1 MDLRDIAATTGFASY
16 SLRHPREAL
25 SSFGPTVNEATF
37 GLLGASFKP
46 DRDIRNLD
54 GKVVLVTGGNFLLD
68 SIASQVY
75 TTDTMYLTGNAGI
88 GKETILQLA
97 KHRPSRIYMAARTE
111 SKARE
116 SIQSL
121 QDQLSSPAD
130 IRYLP
135 LDLSSFKSIR
145 AAADQFQAESDRL
158 DILILNAGTMGNP
171 PTKTMEGFEVQ
182 LGTNHIGHFL
192 LTKLL
197 LPTLL
202 QTIDHDRAK
211 GDTPDVRVVT
221 VASAAHAVG
230 PSTFEDMVSTPGL
243 LAGSTWTRYGASKAA
258 NIFFA
263 AELARRYPDI
273 LSVAV
278 HPGAV
283 DSGLY
288 SHTKD
293 LNWMM
298 KYSLNV
304 TGSAFFRTVTS
315 GALNSLWAAGTQ
327 KDKLINGAYYGPVG
341 YRCGGTAFVQNADVA
356 RKLWDWTEGQ
366 VSKH

>member
-1 MDLRDIAATTGFASY
+1 MDLRDIVATRGFVTY

-25 SSFGPTVNEATF
+25 SSFGPTLNEATF
-37 GLLGASFKP
+37 GYLGASFQP
-46 DRDIRNLD
+46 ERDIRSLD
-54 GKVVLVTGGNFLLD
+54 GKVVLVTGGN
-68 SIASQVY
+68 
-75 TTDTMYLTGNAGI
+75 AGL

-116 SIQSL
+116 AIESL
-121 QDQLSSPAD
+121 QSQLSSPAD
-130 IRYLP
+130 IRFLP

-145 AAADQFQAESDRL
+145 AAADKFQSDSDRL

-171 PTKTMEGFEVQ
+171 PTTTEEGFEIQ

-197 LPTLL
+197 LPTL
-202 QTIDHDRAK
+202 QKTIDLQRAK
-211 GDTPDVRVVT
+211 EEVPDVRVVT
-221 VASAAHAVG
+221 VGSAAHAVG
-230 PSTFEDMVSTPGL
+230 PSTFEEITSTPGL
-243 LAGSTWTRYGASKAA
+243 LASSTWTRYGASKSA
-258 NIFFA
+258 NILFA
-263 AELARRYPDI
+263 SELARRHPDI

-288 SHTKD
+288 GHTKN
-293 LNWMM
+293 LNSVMN
-298 KYSLNV
+298 YGISV
-304 TGSAFFRTVTS
+304 AGSMFFRGVAS

-327 KDKLINGAYYGPVG
+327 RENLINGAYYTPVG
-341 YRCGGTAFVQNADVA
+341 YRSGGTAPVQNAQLA
-356 RKLWDWTEGQ
+356 HKLWDWTETQ
-366 VSKH
+366 VSKRK

>member
-1 MDLRDIAATTGFASY
+1 MDFRDFVAATPFATY
-16 SLRHPREAL
+16 ILRHPREAL
-25 SSFGPTVNEATF
+25 SSFGPTFNEATF

-54 GKVVLVTGGNFLLD
+54 GKVVLVTGGNFPLV
-68 SIASQVY
+68 STASQMINAM
-75 TTDTMYLTGNAGI
+75 DLAGNAGI

-116 SIQSL
+116 SIESL
-121 QDQLSSPAD
+121 QGQLSSPAD

-145 AAADQFQAESDRL
+145 AAAEMFQADSGRL

-171 PTKTMEGFEVQ
+171 PVKTKEGFEIQ

-197 LPTLL
+197 LPTL
-202 QTIDHDRAK
+202 QKTVDHDRAK

-221 VASAAHAVG
+221 VASAAHVVG
-230 PSTFEDMVSTPGL
+230 PSTFEEMTSTPGL
-243 LAGSTWTRYGASKAA
+243 LASSTWTRYGASKSA
-258 NIFFA
+258 NILFA
-263 AELARRYPDI
+263 AELARRHPDI

-288 SHTKD
+288 GHTKD
-293 LNWMM
+293 LSWMM
-298 KYSLNV
+298 KYSVTV
-304 TGSAFFRTVTS
+304 TGSMFFRTVTT

-327 KDKLINGAYYGPVG
+327 KDKLVNGAYYAPIG
-341 YRCGGTAFVQNADVA
+341 YRCGGTAFVQNAEVA
-356 RKLWDWTEGQ
+356 RKLWDWTEAQ
-366 VSKH
+366 VSTYY